1 MERQETEI
9 EVEQEEVVP
18 MLAPGGGKLPCK
30 YCDKAY
36 TTKFSWQRHVREK
49 HGITDHEE
57 LEAVGNTIQICEFCK
72 R

>member
-1 MERQETEI
+1 MERQEIEI

-49 HGITDHEE
+49 YGITDQEE
-57 LEAVGNTIQICEFCK
+57 LEPVGNTTQICEICK